1 MINNFIKSKLLLRM
15 KEWKNDVK
23 EWKND
28 IKEWE
33 NTFIFKES
41 SSDISFL

>member
-15 KEWKNDVK
+15 K